1 MSNSGELS
9 NSKCP
14 QGCLINLGSLI
25 FIKTPNIMNRLYTS
39 IYPFFLLS
47 MLSCGKK
54 EAVLPDF
61 VPIVQ
66 PAKIYS
72 FESSAAW
79 SDEFDGNGA
88 PDANKWTYDLGGSGF
103 GNSELEY
110 YTNTINN
117 AEVKDGLL
125 TITAKKEPYGGM
137 AYTSSRMV
145 SKTGSDLLY
154 GRIEVRAKIPA
165 GTGTWPAIWMLP
177 NDYAYGSWPNSGE
190 MDIMEHVGYDQGNV
204 HFSLHTQL
212 NNASNSKT
220 STMNIPSVS
229 MEFHTFREDWTPET
243 IKGYYDDKLVFSY
256 ANDGKGFAGWPFDK
270 PFHIMLNLAVGGNWG
285 GVKGVDDSI
294 FPVSMQVD
302 YVRFFKLITK

>member
-1 MSNSGELS
+1 M
-9 NSKCP
+9 K
-14 QGCLINLGSLI
+14 
-25 FIKTPNIMNRLYTS
+25 KLYTS
-39 IYPFFLLS
+39 IYPFLFLS
-47 MLSCGKK
+47 MLSCSKK

-66 PAKIYS
+66 APKVYS
-72 FESSAAW
+72 FESTAAW
-79 SDEFDGNGA
+79 ADEFNAEGA
-88 PDANKWTYDLGGSGF
+88 PDANKWTYDVGGSGW
-103 GNSELEY
+103 GNNELQY
-110 YTNTINN
+110 YTNTTNN
-117 AEVKDGLL
+117 ASVKDGFL
-125 TITAKKEPYGGM
+125 TITAKKEPFQGM

-177 NDYAYGSWPNSGE
+177 NDYAYGDWPKSGE

-220 STMNIPSVS
+220 STLNMPTAST
-229 MEFHTFREDWTPET
+229 EFHTYRADWTSET
-243 IKGYYDDKLVFSY
+243 IKGYYDDQLVFSY
-256 ANDGKGFAGWPFDK
+256 TNDTKGFAGWPFDK
-270 PFHIMLNLAVGGNWG
+270 PFHVLLNLAVGGNWG
-285 GVKGVDDSI
+285 GVKGVDDTV
-294 FPVSMQVD
+294 FPASMQVD